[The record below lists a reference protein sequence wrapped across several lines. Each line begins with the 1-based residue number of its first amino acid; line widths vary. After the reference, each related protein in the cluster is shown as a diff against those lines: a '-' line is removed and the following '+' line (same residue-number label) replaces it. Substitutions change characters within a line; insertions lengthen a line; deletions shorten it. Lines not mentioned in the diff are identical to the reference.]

1 MGRRRINRERRGG
14 SLPPIPLTPP
24 AEYEMNGLAAREWRR
39 IARLMRDAGV
49 GTALDVGVLAA
60 YCFAVARLVEAER
73 RIAEAHLVRKD
84 KRGAERRHPLVM
96 VARAAGQD
104 VARLATELGLSPA
117 ARLRVS
123 YDAQGQADPWDALME
138 EVRDGG
144 D

>member
-14 SLPPIPLTPP
+14 GLPPIPLTPP

-73 RIAEAHLVRKD
+73 RIAKAHLVRKD
-84 KRGAERRHPLVM
+84 KHGAERRHPLVM

-104 VARLATELGLSPA
+104 VARLAAELGLSPA

-123 YDAQGQADPWDALME
+123 YDGAGRVDSWSEFLNE
-138 EVRDGG
+138 LRNSDG
-144 D
+144 